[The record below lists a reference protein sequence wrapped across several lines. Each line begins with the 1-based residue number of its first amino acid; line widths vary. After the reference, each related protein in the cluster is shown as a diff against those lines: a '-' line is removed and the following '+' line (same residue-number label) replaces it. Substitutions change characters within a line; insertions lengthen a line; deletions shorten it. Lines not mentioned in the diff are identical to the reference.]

1 MPKILSIETAT
12 TVCSVAVTYGQEV
25 LAQEK
30 LYSERSHANE
40 LTLLIEKNLKK
51 IGLGLDEIDA
61 LALSE
66 GPGSYTGL
74 RIGTSTAKGICY
86 ALGIP
91 LIAVSTL
98 QAMVLEMAKDQN
110 IEKGVLCPMIDARR
124 MEVYTAT
131 FEPDMTELTE
141 PTPMILDE
149 TSFKETLS
157 KHSVFFGGNGCAK
170 FKELINEPNAQ
181 FYPDLSPSAW
191 AVGLLAEKKY
201 LDQEFENLAYF
212 EPKYLKAFQATKP
225 KKLL

>member
-12 TVCSVAVTYGQEV
+12 TVCSVAITYGQEV
-25 LAQEK
+25 LAEEK
-30 LYSERSHANE
+30 LFSERSHANE

-98 QAMVLEMAKDQN
+98 QAMALEMARNQN
-110 IEKGVLCPMIDARR
+110 IMDGILCPMIDARR

-131 FEPDMTELTE
+131 YKFDMTELIE
-141 PTPMILDE
+141 PTPMVLDQD
-149 TSFKETLS
+149 SFKETLS
-157 KHSVFFGGNGCAK
+157 KHSVFFGGNGSTK
-170 FKELINEPNAQ
+170 FKELIHEPKVQ

-191 AVGLLAEKKY
+191 AVGLLAEEKY
-201 LDQEFENLAYF
+201 LKQEFEDLAYF

>member
-25 LAQEK
+25 LAEEK

-40 LTLLIEKNLKK
+40 LTLLIEKNFKK

-98 QAMVLEMAKDQN
+98 QAMALEMVKNQG
-110 IEKGVLCPMIDARR
+110 IEEGLLCPMIDARR

-131 FEPDMTELTE
+131 YRPDMIELVK

-149 TSFKETLS
+149 LSFKETLS
-157 KHSVFFGGNGCAK
+157 KHSVFFGGNGCGK
-170 FKELINEPNAQ
+170 FKDLILDSKAE
-181 FYPDLSPSAW
+181 FHTDLSPSAW
-191 AVGLLAEKKY
+191 AIGLLAEEKFKN
-201 LDQEFENLAYF
+201 QEFEDLAYF